1 VVAVCTVARHEGSG
15 SGAGA
20 AADVGGVGGPVSGG
34 CALPGGG
41 DGDVDAE
48 LAEAFGQ
55 AAGADRTSGL
65 SAWEQPGRGAV
76 IADGRVAA
84 PGGEELPDE
93 AGGGLGEGDWFAA
106 EAQLDVLAAGLDVA
120 EAADDRWP
128 LGVEEPRGAR
138 RRGLQDR
145 GCRRGAGG
153 GLVASILQDRRRA
166 CACTSC
172 RPSARSHALRR
183 APSTAKPV
191 FAATRQDAVLP
202 MACSRSSR

>member
-1 VVAVCTVARHEGSG
+1 MPLSIGWLAERPGCRGHGQVVAVCTVARHEGSG

-93 AGGGLGEGDWFAA
+93 AGGGSGRVTGSRPRLSWTCSLPAWTWPRRLMTDG
-106 EAQLDVLAAGLDVA
+106 
-120 EAADDRWP
+120 RW
-128 LGVEEPRGAR
+128 A
-138 RRGLQDR
+138 
-145 GCRRGAGG
+145 
-153 GLVASILQDRRRA
+153 
-166 CACTSC
+166 
-172 RPSARSHALRR
+172 
-183 APSTAKPV
+183 
-191 FAATRQDAVLP
+191 
-202 MACSRSSR
+202 